1 MKKTTARKALPA
13 GVAKV
18 LERLHFSLDVI
29 FLCMQ
34 RYLAYPLSLRH
45 LKEMTAE
52 RGFEV
57 DHSDV
62 HRRVIKLVPLFERGF
77 RRYKR
82 PIVKS
87 WRIDET

>member
-45 LKEMTAE
+45 LKEMMAE
-52 RGFEV
+52 RG
-57 DHSDV
+57 
-62 HRRVIKLVPLFERGF
+62 
-77 RRYKR
+77 
-82 PIVKS
+82 
-87 WRIDET
+87 